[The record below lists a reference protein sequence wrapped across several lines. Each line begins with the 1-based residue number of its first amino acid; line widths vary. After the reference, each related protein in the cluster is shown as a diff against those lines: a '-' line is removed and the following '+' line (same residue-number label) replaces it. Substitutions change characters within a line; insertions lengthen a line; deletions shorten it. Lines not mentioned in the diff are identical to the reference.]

1 MSMEVL
7 VPVAGILAVFAAMLV
22 VLKIMR
28 SKGLSFTA
36 RVFTALGLGVLL
48 GLGIQLL
55 LGRDGD
61 AATTALDWIS
71 IVGQGYIGLLKML
84 VMPLVFV
91 AIVGAFTRAEVTE
104 HFGRIAFAVL
114 AVLLG
119 TVTVAAVL
127 GWGATVLTGL
137 AHAGFLD
144 AATPDAAELSSL
156 ASQQSEAASLTLPQE
171 ILSFIPTN
179 PFADLA
185 GARSTSTIAVV
196 IFSAILGVAYIRLR
210 DKDVDQADFFKSLID
225 SLYGIVMRIVAMVLG
240 LTPYGILALIAKV
253 MAASDYR
260 AILGLGKF
268 VLVSYGA
275 LLAVLCVHC
284 LILLANRVNPATYFK
299 KAFPVLSFAFVSRSS
314 AGALPLNIET
324 QHKALGVDS
333 ASANLA
339 ASFGMSIGQNGC
351 AGVYPAMLATIVA
364 PTVGIDVLSPTFF
377 VPLIAVVA
385 ISSFG
390 VAGVG
395 GGATFASLIV
405 LGTMGLPIEVVAVLA
420 SVEPLIDMG
429 RTALNVSDSMVAG
442 KKAFPV
448 LSFAFVSRSSAGALP
463 LNIETQHKA
472 LGVDSAS
479 ANLAASF
486 GMSIGQNGCA
496 GVYPAML
503 ATIVAPTVGIDVLSP
518 TFFVPLIAVVAISSF
533 GVAGVGGGAT
543 FASLIVLGTMG
554 LPIEVVAVL
563 ASVEPLIDMGR
574 TALNVSDSMVAGITA
589 SHVAGGLDR
598 SVLDD
603 PEARVTA
610 EAHVS

>member
-22 VLKIMR
+22 LLKIMR

-196 IFSAILGVAYIRLR
+196 ISAILGVAYLRLR
-210 DKDVDQADFFKSLID
+210 DKDVEQADFFKSLID

-442 KKAFPV
+442 
-448 LSFAFVSRSSAGALP
+448 
-463 LNIETQHKA
+463 
-472 LGVDSAS
+472 
-479 ANLAASF
+479 
-486 GMSIGQNGCA
+486 
-496 GVYPAML
+496 
-503 ATIVAPTVGIDVLSP
+503 
-518 TFFVPLIAVVAISSF
+518 
-533 GVAGVGGGAT
+533 
-543 FASLIVLGTMG
+543 
-554 LPIEVVAVL
+554 
-563 ASVEPLIDMGR
+563 
-574 TALNVSDSMVAGITA
+574 ITA

>member
-1 MSMEVL
+1 MEQTGLSVSGQRKKT
-7 VPVAGILAVFAAMLV
+7 GILAVFAAMLV

-210 DKDVDQADFFKSLID
+210 DKDVDQADFFKSFID

-442 KKAFPV
+442 
-448 LSFAFVSRSSAGALP
+448 
-463 LNIETQHKA
+463 
-472 LGVDSAS
+472 
-479 ANLAASF
+479 
-486 GMSIGQNGCA
+486 
-496 GVYPAML
+496 
-503 ATIVAPTVGIDVLSP
+503 
-518 TFFVPLIAVVAISSF
+518 
-533 GVAGVGGGAT
+533 
-543 FASLIVLGTMG
+543 
-554 LPIEVVAVL
+554 
-563 ASVEPLIDMGR
+563 
-574 TALNVSDSMVAGITA
+574 ITA